1 MSLLTEQQIAKL
13 NKVQLD
19 ESWKYSLS
27 DFLLGAKMDALK
39 NFLIEEKKADKVI
52 YPPNHLIFNALNTTP
67 LHKHLSVLPQKVV
80 WVKTFLSQLFLLLL
94 FWQDQPGF
102 VAEKS
107 PGNPF
112 AASPV
117 FGAI

>member
-39 NFLIEEKKADKVI
+39 NFLIEEK
-52 YPPNHLIFNALNTTP
+52 LRQ
-67 LHKHLSVLPQKVV
+67 SC
-80 WVKTFLSQLFLLLL
+80 
-94 FWQDQPGF
+94 
-102 VAEKS
+102 
-107 PGNPF
+107 
-112 AASPV
+112 
-117 FGAI
+117 